1 VSNKIT
7 GIDGNRAAPVGPGRA
22 VERVRDVVTSP
33 KEGGAEEAGS
43 VAITGTARQLAEL
56 EQALASQPAV
66 DEARVASIRAAIEQG
81 SYTVSPDRIADQLL
95 LLERALGH
103 LKG

>member
-22 VERVRDVVTSP
+22 VERARDAATGT
-33 KEGGAEEAGS
+33 KGAAEGAAG
-43 VAITGTARQLAEL
+43 VAITDTARQLAEL

-66 DEARVASIRAAIEQG
+66 DEVRVASLRAQIEQG
-81 SYTVSPDRIADQLL
+81 RYTVSAERIADQLL
-95 LLERALGH
+95 QLERALGP